1 MTSTASKLDLVKSIS
16 AAWESGEYGSVE
28 WADSDIEFVIAD
40 GPEPGHSTGP
50 AGLAPD
56 LLDFQSAWEEY
67 HSEALEFRELDDERV
82 LVLTYAKGRGKASG
96 LEIAQNRAN
105 LFHVRDG
112 KVTRLVAYWDR
123 DLALAEAGVGAQRTE
138 CRVGGQS
145 ARRSSRAAEAMR
157 SRPIGAL
164 R

>member
-1 MTSTASKLDLVKSIS
+1 MTRKASKLDLVKSIS
-16 AAWESGEYGSVE
+16 AAWELGEYGSVA

-56 LLDFQSAWEEY
+56 LLDFQSSWEEY
-67 HSEALEFRELDDERV
+67 HSEALEYRELDDERV

-96 LEIAQNRAN
+96 LEIAQDRAN

-123 DLALAEAGVGAQRTE
+123 DLAFADAGV
-138 CRVGGQS
+138 
-145 ARRSSRAAEAMR
+145 AA
-157 SRPIGAL
+157 
-164 R
+164 

>member
-1 MTSTASKLDLVKSIS
+1 MTPAASKLDLVKSIS
-16 AAWESGEYGSVE
+16 TTWEHGEYGSVD
-28 WADSDIEFVIAD
+28 WADTDIEFVIAD

-67 HSEALEFRELDDERV
+67 HSQALEYRELDDERV
-82 LVLTYAKGRGKASG
+82 LVLTRATGRGRTSG
-96 LEIAQNRAN
+96 LEIAQDRAN

-123 DLALAEAGVGAQRTE
+123 DLALAEAGDVAPRPKRRPVRE
-138 CRVGGQS
+138 H
-145 ARRSSRAAEAMR
+145 ARAWRSTQAA
-157 SRPIGAL
+157 RPVLAV
-164 R
+164 